1 MTDHALM
8 LVGRIAAQG
17 PSPTVSQPPHW
28 LSVAQATGAV
38 ATTIGVLIALY
49 IAAIREPRK
58 DAAERRHRGAQIDSL
73 HRAEKERVAAQ
84 ARKVVPSCVR
94 TPMFGDSWWTVRIDN
109 ASNAMTTLLAVE
121 VTALDTN
128 GFEVTVD
135 AGKPTTPCRSIG
147 FSIGPYGPRYRIC
160 RRAERRGVHAHAPS
174 ESRSIAHEQCR
185 DRLLSLRDVE
195 LFAGDDV
202 GVQE

>member
-17 PSPTVSQPPHW
+17 PSPTVSLPPHW

-58 DAAERRHRGAQIDSL
+58 DAAERRHHAAQIDAL

-128 GFEVTVD
+128 GFEVTGGCRQANNTMSVD
-135 AGKPTTPCRSIG
+135 RVFDRSIRAALSDMSQSG
-147 FSIGPYGPRYRIC
+147 AT
-160 RRAERRGVHAHAPS
+160 RRACTRT
-174 ESRSIAHEQCR
+174 
-185 DRLLSLRDVE
+185 
-195 LFAGDDV
+195 
-202 GVQE
+202 

>member
-38 ATTIGVLIALY
+38 ATTIGVMPQIA
-49 IAAIREPRK
+49 
-58 DAAERRHRGAQIDSL
+58 DTTQHRSMHSTAPKRS
-73 HRAEKERVAAQ
+73 AAAQ

-128 GFEVTVD
+128 GFEVIGGCRQVNNTMSVD
-135 AGKPTTPCRSIG
+135 QVFDRSIR
-147 FSIGPYGPRYRIC
+147 PRYRIC
-160 RRAERRGVHAHAPS
+160 RRADLNAS
-174 ESRSIAHEQCR
+174 SCR
-185 DRLLSLRDVE
+185 CSSMRYATRW
-195 LFAGDDV
+195 
-202 GVQE
+202 

>member
-58 DAAERRHRGAQIDSL
+58 DAADRRHHAAQIDAL
-73 HRAEKERVAAQ
+73 HRAEKERCSPSSKSGALVRQNADVRRFVVDGQ
-84 ARKVVPSCVR
+84 NRQRKQCN
-94 TPMFGDSWWTVRIDN
+94 DH
-109 ASNAMTTLLAVE
+109 
-121 VTALDTN
+121 TAC
-128 GFEVTVD
+128 GR
-135 AGKPTTPCRSIG
+135 GYSIRHQR
-147 FSIGPYGPRYRIC
+147 F
-160 RRAERRGVHAHAPS
+160 
-174 ESRSIAHEQCR
+174 
-185 DRLLSLRDVE
+185 
-195 LFAGDDV
+195 
-202 GVQE
+202 